1 MYTGVSVRDVYG
13 AAVGCVD
20 TMVVRVLCSF
30 TANSIGVGWQHRQAW
45 AEHYE
50 RGSSHGYDGV
60 GRGSHGCCGVPMF
73 VSECAGLQQGKEQE
87 YEQGQEQGVRGV
99 LMWWSVRG
107 MLHHAG
113 VCCT

>member
-1 MYTGVSVRDVYG
+1 MCT
-13 AAVGCVD
+13 ALLLAELTQWWC
-20 TMVVRVLCSF
+20 VLCSF
-30 TANSIGVGWQHRQAW
+30 TANSIGVGWQHRQAL

-50 RGSSHGYDGV
+50 HGSSHGYDGV

-73 VSECAGLQQGKEQE
+73 VSECAGLQQGKERE

>member
-1 MYTGVSVRDVYG
+1 
-13 AAVGCVD
+13 
-20 TMVVRVLCSF
+20 MVVRVLCSF

-60 GRGSHGCCGVPMF
+60 GRGSHGRCGVVCSL
-73 VSECAGLQQGKEQE
+73 VSVVANGCSRSRSTSRGRGRNRCADVVVGPC
-87 YEQGQEQGVRGV
+87 V
-99 LMWWSVRG
+99 L
-107 MLHHAG
+107 HNAG